1 MKCLSTKPRTLQA
14 KQPGLPMRVKGV
26 HIPLGGHIH
35 DEKNLALE
43 CAQFNIIAID
53 ILQPSHTSTP
63 VVNTYIASTGM
74 ANAYK
79 KKKKRVVAEVRVAGN
94 CFTSYC
100 FLSQIG
106 PVYGIE
112 WH

>member
-1 MKCLSTKPRTLQA
+1 M
-14 KQPGLPMRVKGV
+14 GVKGA

-43 CAQFNIIAID
+43 CAQFNIIAIN

-79 KKKKRVVAEVRVAGN
+79 KKKKKKKRVVAEVRVAGN
-94 CFTSYC
+94 CFPSYC
-100 FLSQIG
+100 FLFTDWSCL
-106 PVYGIE
+106 
-112 WH
+112 WHRMTL

>member
-94 CFTSYC
+94 CFTSIAS
-100 FLSQIG
+100 FHRLALSMA
-106 PVYGIE
+106 
-112 WH
+112 